1 MAIAAPDFIYCSNLD
16 CLAQNPGSNH
26 YCHSCGELLVRR
38 YLWVTGR
45 SIPDFIPGS
54 WVNDRYYAVGSRVV
68 LDTQP
73 GDLPLAPEEDIPE
86 AMLPYLRLFSYRPFV
101 PQVYGWLSADSP
113 DLFLLED
120 APLYADYLIAPN
132 NGASGDLVRSDL
144 GGSLLPGLLDS
155 WFHGRLNQ
163 QLSWLWQIARLWT
176 PLTRRNVGS
185 TLLNLDGLRID
196 GSWMRCV
203 ELLPDDRTLALT
215 DLGHSWLQLSSHAH
229 PSLQPFLEQLTL
241 ALQTGKMSA
250 PGDLLQTLEQALH
263 QLGKYQTYHI
273 EISSCTDPGPSRKS
287 NEDDCFPR
295 QDQPLKT
302 VSGVNSL
309 AVVCDG
315 LGGHEGGEIASN
327 LAVNTLVK
335 EIENTLNGSQSVAAD
350 QVLRKAFSIAN
361 DAISQ
366 QNNHEHRHDRRRMG
380 TTLVSL
386 LNVGHQIYLAN
397 VGDSRAYAIS
407 RGGCRQ
413 LTVDDDL
420 ASRYTRMGL
429 GIYRHTLD
437 APGSG
442 ALVQALGMVSS
453 QSLVPEI
460 QRFFFTEDTL
470 LLLCSDG
477 VSDRELLDRF
487 WGQELLPVLEDHQN
501 VRDAAQRLVD
511 LANRHNG
518 HDNATVVLARF
529 VIQSQGE
536 PSASELSNV
545 FNLNSS
551 APTLEADRPTI
562 IPFLQEDQDD
572 YDPHPSPRI
581 SGAASNPVP
590 SHGATASEVT
600 DALPSRDKP
609 QAKRVLSNSLIMV
622 WILLIVTMISL
633 ILGAWAFSPL
643 FLIPDSSTDS
653 PQPTIPQ

>member
-1 MAIAAPDFIYCSNLD
+1 MAIAAPDLLYCSNLD
-16 CLAQNPGSNH
+16 CLAENPGSNH
-26 YCHSCGELLVRR
+26 YCHTCGSLLVHR

-54 WVNDRYYAVGSRVV
+54 WVSDRYYAVGSRVV

-86 AMLPYLRLFSYRPFV
+86 AMLPYLRLFPHRPFV

-120 APLYADYLIAPN
+120 APLYADYLVPQN
-132 NGASGDLVRSDL
+132 NGIPGQLVRSGL
-144 GGSLLPGLLDS
+144 GGSLLPGLLDG

-163 QLSWLWQIARLWT
+163 QLSWLWQIARLWN
-176 PLTRRNVGS
+176 PLTRRNVGR
-185 TLLNLDGLRID
+185 TLLHLDGLRID
-196 GSWMRCV
+196 GSWVRCV
-203 ELLPDDRTLALT
+203 ELLLDDRALTLT
-215 DLGHSWLQLSSHAH
+215 DLGHSWLQLLSHAH

-241 ALQTGKMSA
+241 ALQTGKISVA
-250 PGDLLQTLEQALH
+250 ADLLQTLEQGL
-263 QLGKYQTYHI
+263 QKLGQYQTYHI
-273 EISSCTDPGPSRKS
+273 EMSSCTDPGPSRKS

-295 QDQPLKT
+295 QDQLLKT
-302 VSGVNSL
+302 IPGINSL

-335 EIENTLNGSQSVAAD
+335 EIEHNLNGSQPVAAD
-350 QVLRKAFSIAN
+350 QVLRKAISTAN

-366 QNNHEHRHDRRRMG
+366 QNNQEQRHERRRMG
-380 TTLVSL
+380 TTLVGL

-397 VGDSRAYAIS
+397 VGDSRAYVIS
-407 RGGCRQ
+407 QGGCRQ

-420 ASRYTRMGL
+420 ASRHTRMGL
-429 GIYRHTLD
+429 GIYRQSLE

-501 VRDAAQRLVD
+501 VRDAAQRLID

-529 VIQSQGE
+529 EVKSKGE
-536 PSASELSNV
+536 PSASEFSNLFTLS
-545 FNLNSS
+545 SS
-551 APTLEADRPTI
+551 APPLEADRPTM
-562 IPFLQEDQDD
+562 IPFSDEDQDD
-572 YDPHPSPRI
+572 FHLHPATSLPSVAR
-581 SGAASNPVP
+581 NPVMSQAAKP
-590 SHGATASEVT
+590 SEIT
-600 DALPSRDKP
+600 DALPARRKP
-609 QAKRVLSNSLIMV
+609 KAKKAASHSLVVV
-622 WILLIVTMISL
+622 WILLIVTTIGL
-633 ILGAWAFSPL
+633 IVGAWAFSPL
-643 FLIPDSSTDS
+643 LLVPDPPADPS
-653 PQPTIPQ
+653 PSNTPN